1 MNPNNR
7 KNRDTLKGYFKKG
20 KTPTEEQFAEL
31 IDSTLNLVEDEQV
44 IRIDS
49 GWSFA
54 VTPEKTLVIKNEQA
68 EIVMEVSQDKT
79 FLLHGNLTVDET
91 VTASTYKTKGGITP
105 GEDYLT
111 VPADKKWHDLP
122 LDVSREG
129 FGCRVYRI
137 YASFR
142 EQGTELC
149 RLTRV
154 TAIWL
159 NFMEQR
165 IESPEK
171 HWWGWSG
178 SIRFRWQERN
188 GKPCLQMR
196 SKKRLPS
203 GEVHCRIVEMYKG

>member
-54 VTPEKTLVIKNEQA
+54 VTPGKTLVIKNEQA

-91 VTASTYKTKGGITP
+91 VTASTYKTKGEPTP

-142 EQGTELC
+142 EPGTELC

-178 SIRFRWQERN
+178 SIRFRWLDHG

>member
-111 VPADKKWHDLP
+111 VPADKKWHDLRSTFP
-122 LDVSREG
+122 AKVSAA
-129 FGCRVYRI
+129 VST
-137 YASFR
+137 ASTLLSANR
-142 EQGTELC
+142 
-149 RLTRV
+149 
-154 TAIWL
+154 A
-159 NFMEQR
+159 
-165 IESPEK
+165 
-171 HWWGWSG
+171 
-178 SIRFRWQERN
+178 
-188 GKPCLQMR
+188 R
-196 SKKRLPS
+196 SFA
-203 GEVHCRIVEMYKG
+203 G